1 MLEVIDHSPIDQV
14 QIRSQAVALEVA
26 EESRKILLEE
36 NLEGCKV
43 LQHLVEEKRR

>member
-1 MLEVIDHSPIDQV
+1 MIDRSPVDQV
-14 QIRSQAVALEVA
+14 QIRSQAVAFEVS